1 MDKIK
6 RNAAHCLSC
15 NTIIESQYTHE
26 WVSCDCGN
34 VFVDGG
40 KSYIR
45 RGIKDK
51 SMYID
56 LTEFE
61 EDK

>member
-1 MDKIK
+1 MNKIK

-15 NTIIESQYTHE
+15 NKIIESEYTHDFVYCE
-26 WVSCDCGN
+26 CGN

-45 RGIKDK
+45 RGVKDT

-56 LTEFE
+56 LSEFE
-61 EDK
+61 GE